1 MMPSSKKMLPN
12 ARKKVTAS
20 ARARVSVRKIRK
32 DSAQLDGSYL
42 GKNDSKKA
50 GTVSTLNSADQ
61 IPTSSAPSQDDAI
74 MSMLYEI
81 KESNASLARRL
92 DKVEQASTKDATPLN
107 PRSHMHNF
115 PSHSSQMGSP
125 QLLTSNADHGAQIR
139 DPLHIPDQ
147 RQDQVQFFNP
157 PPHPRI
163 TAGFSA
169 TTGSCA
175 RPAADQATPIISSRQ
190 A

>member
-42 GKNDSKKA
+42 GKNNSKKA

-125 QLLTSNADHGAQIR
+125 QLLTSNADHGAPIR

-147 RQDQVQFFNP
+147 CQDQVQFFNP

-163 TAGFSA
+163 HEPQQGF
-169 TTGSCA
+169 
-175 RPAADQATPIISSRQ
+175 
-190 A
+190 